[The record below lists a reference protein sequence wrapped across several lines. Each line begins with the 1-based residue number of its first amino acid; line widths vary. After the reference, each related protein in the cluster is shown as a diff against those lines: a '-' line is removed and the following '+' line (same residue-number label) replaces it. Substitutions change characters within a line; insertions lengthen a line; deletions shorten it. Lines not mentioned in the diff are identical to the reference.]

1 MRVAITGSTGLLG
14 QALGASLRADGHEVV
29 PVVRSRAGPDSI
41 RWQPAEGIL
50 DAAQLVGL
58 DAVVHL
64 AGEPIGARRWSE
76 AVRREIAESRR
87 LGTRLVAEAIA
98 SLDDK
103 PALLSASA
111 VGYYGS
117 RGDEVLSEGSAPG
130 DDFLAEVCKDW
141 EAATQP
147 AVDAGARVCIMR
159 NGVVLADDGPLI
171 SKVRL
176 PFSLGLG
183 GRIGDGRQYIP
194 WIGLEDT
201 IRAIRFLLERDDLT
215 GPFNLVSP
223 TPVTNREF
231 TKALGEVMRRPTVLP
246 VPVLALRLL
255 YGEMGVVLATSSQRV
270 QPGRLLEAGF
280 TFVHDEVVP
289 ALRAALE
296 G

>member
-14 QALGASLRADGHEVV
+14 RSLGSSLRADGHDVV
-29 PVVRSRAGPDSI
+29 PIVRTSPGPDSI
-41 RWQPAEGIL
+41 GWRPTEGVL
-50 DAAQLVGL
+50 DPAQLTGL

-64 AGEPIGARRWSE
+64 AGEPIGSRRWSE
-76 AVRREIAESRR
+76 DVRREVAESRA

-98 SLDDK
+98 GLDDK

-111 VGYYGS
+111 VGFYGS
-117 RGDEVLSEGSAPG
+117 HGDEVLLEDSAPG
-130 DDFLAEVCKDW
+130 NDFLAEVCKGW

-201 IRAIRFLLERDDLT
+201 IRAIRFLLDRDDLS
-215 GPFNLVSP
+215 GPFNLVAPS
-223 TPVTNREF
+223 PVTNREF

-270 QPGRLLEAGF
+270 LPQRLLEAGF
-280 TFVHDEVVP
+280 TFTHDEVVP